1 MKRLLVSLSAL
12 ALMCALGAPALAGG
26 WAATTLDDLPPN
38 MQAGTEYAIGYTIRQ
53 HGVTPVNV
61 EDMQSTTQI
70 RITAPTG
77 AKTLSDQGVQTG
89 AKGHYD
95 AKVLFPYDGDW
106 TWQVTQGPFAPLS
119 LGVVL
124 VAPAGGAPPAP
135 AQPVAAAAPAQQP
148 AGSNP
153 FLVTALLL
161 ASVGAAI
168 LFGTRVA
175 ALAGRRATA

>member
-1 MKRLLVSLSAL
+1 MKRLLTTLSAL
-12 ALMCALGAPALAGG
+12 ALTLALGAPAIAGG

-61 EDMQSTTQI
+61 ENMGGTTQI

-77 AKTLSDQGVQTG
+77 AKTLSYTGVQTG
-89 AKGHYD
+89 ATGHYV
-95 AKVLFPYDGDW
+95 AKVIFPYDGDW
-106 TWQVTQGPFAPLS
+106 TWQVTQGPFEAQP
-119 LGVVL
+119 LGVVKI
-124 VAPAGGAPPAP
+124 APAGSVDNTP
-135 AQPVAAAAPAQQP
+135 AQPAAAAAPAPQP
-148 AGSNP
+148 AGPNP

-175 ALAGRRATA
+175 ALSARRATA